1 MKKVIIVGAGP
12 AGMFAAYELCNN
24 PNLEITIFEKGKKV
38 KDRKCPKKETGFC
51 SKCTPCNI
59 LHGVGGAGTFSDGK
73 INFHHEVGGDLL
85 QFKNLEETEELLE
98 KIRKIFIHFG
108 AKPEDYFEPD
118 GKAEI
123 LSREAKKNGVRFLPL
138 KQLHIGSD
146 KLPNVINNITEFL
159 QNKGVIF
166 KTEVDVK
173 DILVESNKI
182 TGIKLK
188 EEEIKSDYVII
199 APGRSGTDWFKQIA
213 KKQNLKIEFQSVD
226 IGVRVEVPDE
236 VMDDITK
243 INYDPKFY
251 IITQR
256 DDLIR
261 TFCTNPHGFVTIENY
276 GKFICVNGHAM
287 KTKKSNNTN
296 FAFLV
301 RIKLT
306 EPVEDTISYGE
317 KIAELATQIG
327 GGKPI
332 VQRLKDLKRGRRSNW
347 DRINK
352 SYVKPTL
359 TDITPGD
366 ISMALPSRIV
376 EDIKEGLERL
386 SKVIP
391 GVDSDST
398 LLYAPEIKFYSL
410 KLAVNN
416 NMETEIKDLFVCG
429 DGAGVSRGINGAAF
443 TGLISAQEINK
454 REKEIKGKQEKL

>member
-1 MKKVIIVGAGP
+1 MKKVLIIGAGP
-12 AGMFAAYELCNN
+12 AGLFAAYELCTNS
-24 PNLEITIFEKGKKV
+24 NLEITIFDKGKRV
-38 KDRKCPKKETGFC
+38 KNRKCPKKQTNY
-51 SKCTPCNI
+51 CTNCNPCNI
-59 LHGVGGAGTFSDGK
+59 LCGIGGAGTFSDGK
-73 INFHHEVGGDLL
+73 INFHYEVGGDLL
-85 QFKNLEETEELLE
+85 RFKSLEETEQLLD

-118 GKAEI
+118 GNADI

-146 KLPNVINNITEFL
+146 KLPDVIENMTNFL
-159 QNKGVIF
+159 QSKGVIF
-166 KTEVDVK
+166 KTEEEVK
-173 DILVESNKI
+173 DIVVELNKI
-182 TGIKLK
+182 KGVKTT
-188 EEEIKSDYVII
+188 EEIIGDYVII
-199 APGRSGTDWFKQIA
+199 SPGRSGTDWLKDIA
-213 KKQNLKIEFQSVD
+213 KKQKLKIEFQSVD
-226 IGVRVEVPDE
+226 VGVRVEVPDE
-236 VMDDITK
+236 VMDEITK

-251 IITQR
+251 IMTQR
-256 DDLIR
+256 DDLVR
-261 TFCTNPHGFVTIENY
+261 TFCTNPHGFVSLENY
-276 GKFICVNGHAM
+276 GKFVCVNGHAM
-287 KTKKSNNTN
+287 KDKKSKNTN

-301 RIKLT
+301 RISLT

-347 DRINK
+347 ERINK

-359 TDITPGD
+359 GDVTPGD
-366 ISMALPSRIV
+366 ISMALPSRVV
-376 EDIKEGLERL
+376 EDIKEGLEKL
-386 SKVIP
+386 SSVIP

-410 KLAVNN
+410 KLSVDK
-416 NMETEIKDLFVCG
+416 NMETEVKDLFVCG

-443 TGLISAQEINK
+443 TGLIAAQEINK

>member
-1 MKKVIIVGAGP
+1 MKKVIIIGAGP
-12 AGMFAAYELCNN
+12 AGLFAAYELCTN
-24 PNLEITIFEKGKKV
+24 PNLEITIFDKGKKV
-38 KDRKCPKKETGFC
+38 MERNCPKKQTDYC
-51 SKCTPCNI
+51 SNCKPCNI
-59 LHGVGGAGTFSDGK
+59 LCGVGGAGTFSDGK
-73 INFHHEVGGDLL
+73 INFHYEVGGDLL
-85 QFKNLEETEELLE
+85 QFKSLEETEELLE
-98 KIRKIFIHFG
+98 KIRKTFIHFG
-108 AKPEDYFEPD
+108 AKSEDYFEPD
-118 GKAEI
+118 GKANI
-123 LSREAKKNGVRFLPL
+123 LAREAKKNGVRFLPL

-146 KLPNVINNITEFL
+146 KLPQVIQNMADFL
-159 QNKGVIF
+159 QKNRVIF
-166 KTEVDVK
+166 RTDVDIQ
-173 DILVESNKI
+173 DILTEGDKI
-182 TGIKLK
+182 SGIKTK
-188 EEEIKSDYVII
+188 EEEIYSDYVII
-199 APGRSGTDWFKQIA
+199 APGRSGTDWLKEIA
-213 KKQNLKIEFQSVD
+213 KKQNIAIEFQSVD
-226 IGVRVEVPDE
+226 VGVRVEVPDE

-251 IITQR
+251 IMTQR

-261 TFCTNPHGFVTIENY
+261 TFCTNPHGFVSTENY
-276 GKFICVNGHAM
+276 GKFVCVNGHAM
-287 KTKKSNNTN
+287 KDKKSKNTN

-332 VQRLKDLKRGRRSNW
+332 VQRLKDLKIGRRSNW
-347 DRINK
+347 NRINK

-366 ISMALPSRIV
+366 ISMALPSRVV

-386 SKVIP
+386 SSVIP

-410 KLAVNN
+410 RLSVNN
-416 NMETEIKDLFVCG
+416 NMETEIKNLFACG

-443 TGLISAQEINK
+443 TGIISAQEINK